1 MLVGSFVAVRAVHA
15 ASAAAYLSS
24 ALALR
29 SSNAA
34 ILSASGASRAS
45 IFARYVSI
53 DFACLIA
60 LTASTASSE
69 PWRAM
74 ASFWA
79 SRTRIALILAF
90 IKPCA
95 FVASSMWSIAHFLM
109 SVSVI
114 RKCVFA

>member
-1 MLVGSFVAVRAVHA
+1 MD
-15 ASAAAYLSS
+15 
-24 ALALR
+24 LAWR
-29 SSNAA
+29 M
-34 ILSASGASRAS
+34 
-45 IFARYVSI
+45 
-53 DFACLIA
+53 A
-60 LTASTASSE
+60 LTAATASNE

-90 IKPCA
+90 IRPCA

-109 SVSVI
+109 SVSVM